1 MPVGFPTR
9 DRKGVDSDGREDGEN
24 LGEVGERETVI
35 RKYCM
40 KGSMIKEK
48 RYFCDRHCH

>member
-24 LGEVGERETVI
+24 LGGVGEGETVI

-40 KGSMIKEK
+40 KNIYDK
-48 RYFCDRHCH
+48 RKKILL